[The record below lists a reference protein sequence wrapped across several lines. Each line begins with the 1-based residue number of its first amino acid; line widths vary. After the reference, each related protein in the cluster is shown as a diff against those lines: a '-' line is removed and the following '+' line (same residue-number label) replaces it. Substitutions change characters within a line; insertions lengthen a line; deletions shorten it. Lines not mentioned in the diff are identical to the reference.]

1 MNFIITHSE
10 HKNYFLIET
19 SGKTSINDIEK
30 CLLQIFSDS
39 SWKNGMHLLFD
50 NRNEDLSEL
59 SNIEV
64 EIIAGKFVAYN
75 EHLKNSKIAL
85 VMCKDVSYGIGRMWE
100 AYLSLHQ
107 AVFKTQIFRSFE
119 DARKWIEEN

>member
-39 SWKNGMHLLFD
+39 SWKNGM
-50 NRNEDLSEL
+50 
-59 SNIEV
+59 
-64 EIIAGKFVAYN
+64 
-75 EHLKNSKIAL
+75 
-85 VMCKDVSYGIGRMWE
+85 
-100 AYLSLHQ
+100 
-107 AVFKTQIFRSFE
+107 QI
-119 DARKWIEEN
+119 